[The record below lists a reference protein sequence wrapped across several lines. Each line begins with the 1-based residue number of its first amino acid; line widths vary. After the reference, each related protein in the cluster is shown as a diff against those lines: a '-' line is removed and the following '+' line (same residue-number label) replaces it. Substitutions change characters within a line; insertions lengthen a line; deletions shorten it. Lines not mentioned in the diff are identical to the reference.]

1 MKRPKAFDRKMSLYF
16 LLLFHNNV
24 VNTKVNAMMN
34 DKLEGKR
41 GQNIERC
48 VLRFFS
54 FKEYQSKN

>member
-1 MKRPKAFDRKMSLYF
+1 MKRPKAFDCISYW
-16 LLLFHNNV
+16 LFHNNV

-54 FKEYQSKN
+54 FKENQSKN

>member
-1 MKRPKAFDRKMSLYF
+1 MKRPKTFDRKISLYF
-16 LLLFHNNV
+16 LLAIS
-24 VNTKVNAMMN
+24 KVNAMMN

-54 FKEYQSKN
+54 FKENQSKN

>member
-1 MKRPKAFDRKMSLYF
+1 MKRPKAFDCISYW
-16 LLLFHNNV
+16 LFHNNV

-41 GQNIERC
+41 GENIERC

-54 FKEYQSKN
+54 FKENQSKN